1 MGQGAVESLWKWSP
15 IPRESSSIV
24 PLAWF
29 SLQLHNAQVYRNY
42 SKITRR
48 HRTCS
53 TDFLSVARLS
63 LFGFDSQTGQTRIEN
78 KSYPDPT
85 SV

>member
-24 PLAWF
+24 PLSWV
-29 SLQLHNAQVYRNY
+29 SSQLHNAQVYQNN

-48 HRTCS
+48 RRTCS
-53 TDFLSVARLS
+53 TDFLSVASLS
-63 LFGFDSQTGQTRIEN
+63 PFALDSQTGQTRIEN